1 MQDTQ
6 SSHPLKI
13 ILALATNH
21 GKSSQTHLVFL
32 PSSSKD
38 LTAKC
43 ARNTKFASFW
53 NNFGACN
60 KSRQK
65 LANTPGISTKKFE
78 RPHCKVCKKHK
89 VRILLEQFWRLQQI
103 TAKARKHTWHFYQV
117 VRKTSLQSVQE
128 TQSSHPFGTI
138 LALATNHGKSS
149 QTHLVFLPSSSKD
162 LTAKCARNTKFA
174 SFWNNFGA
182 ACNKSRQKLAYT
194 HGISTK

>member
-1 MQDTQ
+1 MQETQ
-6 SSHPLKI
+6 RSQPFGI

-43 ARNTKFASFW
+43 ARNTKIATFW

-60 KSRQK
+60 KSR
-65 LANTPGISTKKFE
+65 T
-78 RPHCKVCKKHK
+78 
-89 VRILLEQFWRLQQI
+89 
-103 TAKARKHTWHFYQV
+103 KARKHTWYFYQV

-128 TQSSHPFGTI
+128 TKRSQPFGII

-149 QTHLVFLPSSSKD
+149 QTHLVFLPSSSKATD
-162 LTAKCARNTKFA
+162 TEQSTCFSYDVYFRYLREIIVKYHRYHFLTCTLPALHQGLSR
-174 SFWNNFGA
+174 A
-182 ACNKSRQKLAYT
+182 ADKK
-194 HGISTK
+194 IS

>member
-1 MQDTQ
+1 MCKKHKVRILLEQFWRLQQITAKARKHTWYFYQVVRKTSLQSVQETQ
-6 SSHPLKI
+6 SSHPFGT

-38 LTAKC
+38 LT
-43 ARNTKFASFW
+43 R
-53 NNFGACN
+53 
-60 KSRQK
+60 
-65 LANTPGISTKKFE
+65 
-78 RPHCKVCKKHK
+78 KVCKKHK

-103 TAKARKHTWHFYQV
+103 TAKARKHTWYFYQV

-182 ACNKSRQKLAYT
+182 CNKSRQKLANT
-194 HGISTK
+194 PGISTK